1 MAMSLLAAFVML
13 LSATSFVLVFASTI
27 DVLSF
32 FSSLL
37 VSAVTSFFSDEE
49 SPKSFFSSSAL
60 FFAFSFSALQYFTAS
75 SIAESHRLAAGSQV
89 LSSSEQPFHRIRYS
103 TRLRRILRPRTAA
116 TSQKKSPSFGA
127 ATIVPSR
134 LSKPRPAL
142 RARLRDSSS
151 SSFICC
157 SLRCFLIFM
166 IPVVRL
172 ERPLGCFCCLC
183 LFRGASF
190 FDAFAFAG
198 LLFLAAVASRLAVAL
213 RFNRASA

>member
-27 DVLSF
+27 VLSS

-60 FFAFSFSALQYFTAS
+60 FFAFSFSALQYFMAS

-103 TRLRRILRPRTAA
+103 TRLRRILRPITAA

-172 ERPLGCFCCLC
+172 ERYLGCFCCLC

-213 RFNRASA
+213 RFNLASA